1 MRKHRPELTSDGQ
14 TKRTGGS
21 LSKGQTLD
29 LRPNWTK
36 FSRSPIGRNNKL
48 TGNEKVFTI
57 GFYGFVFSYSAFF
70 RTGKG

>member
-1 MRKHRPELTSDGQ
+1 MRKHRPELTS
-14 TKRTGGS
+14 GGY
-21 LSKGQTLD
+21 K
-29 LRPNWTK
+29 
-36 FSRSPIGRNNKL
+36 IKL